1 MHRSRHLN
9 LGFDRF
15 SGLYLWALFIIVFSI
30 WNPSLFPTST
40 TAHVIAAGQ
49 AVTGVLAIAVL
60 LPLVT
65 GTYDLSVGAVANFA
79 TILVI
84 SLQTSHGVNPLVA
97 TLAVLVISVLIGAVN
112 GLFVVK
118 LGVSS
123 FIATLGMA
131 TVITAFQT
139 ITAGN
144 SQPLPATSTFF
155 LHFTS
160 TAVFGFPVVFI
171 YLIVIALLAWW
182 VLDLTPAGRYM
193 YSIGGNADAA
203 RLSGVK
209 VGKWVWLSLL
219 ASAGLSGLAGV
230 FFASFSGPSLVYGTS
245 ALLPAFA
252 AVFLGSTQITPG
264 RFNIWGT
271 VIAIFVLAT
280 GVEGLSY
287 VTGVQWLNDMFNGVA
302 LLVAVSFAVSRRA
315 NRKRLAADDDS
326 APDETSMSG
335 KTGGLPVPLEK
346 TAD

>member
-1 MHRSRHLN
+1 MNRSRHLS

-40 TAHVIAAGQ
+40 TAHVVAAGQ

-65 GTYDLSVGAVANFA
+65 GTYDLSVGSVANFA

-112 GLFVVK
+112 GLLVVK
-118 LGVSS
+118 LRVSS

-131 TVITAFQT
+131 TVIAAFQT

-144 SQPLPATSTFF
+144 SQPLPATSAIF

-160 TAVFGFPVVFI
+160 TTVFGFPIVFL
-171 YLIVIALLAWW
+171 YLIVIAFIAWW

-193 YSIGGNADAA
+193 YAIGGNADAA

-209 VGKWVWLSLL
+209 TGKWVWLSLM

-230 FFASFSGPSLVYGTS
+230 FFASFSGPSLTYGTS

-252 AVFLGSTQITPG
+252 AVFLGSTQLRPG

-271 VIAIFVLAT
+271 ILAIFVLAT

-302 LLVAVSFAVSRRA
+302 LLVAVSFAVSRRG
-315 NRKRLAADDDS
+315 NRKKVEADDAS
-326 APDETSMSG
+326 VPDQTSVSRTSG
-335 KTGGLPVPLEK
+335 ELPIPLEK
-346 TAD
+346 